1 MPKPIFYLR
10 ACCVPYV
17 GDGVTHVFVENG
29 ALDNAEVAL
38 SGGVRSSL
46 RYGGAGG
53 TRTPYLFNAIEA
65 LSQLSYSPVEPYFS
79 KCGLGLQPAHSAV
92 D

>member
-1 MPKPIFYLR
+1 MALGILLL
-10 ACCVPYV
+10 V
-17 GDGVTHVFVENG
+17 GSISDDDRNSPQF
-29 ALDNAEVAL
+29 
-38 SGGVRSSL
+38 
-46 RYGGAGG
+46 GGAGG